1 MLSWADKKNPQENM
15 KILHLRSPYRLTV
28 PKALAEQMGE
38 LKLSLLLLTR
48 GEQSELLRVS
58 IFPHVIGLDTADRL
72 QWRFPS
78 IAGVFWFVDRFKKK
92 KKGEV
97 DIVMKVVGYGK
108 AQENYHSS
116 ENVLEASSCTVFIK
130 NMQKCV
136 SLVSWFLHS
145 QDQGSW
151 SMKELDQ
158 VSENSP
164 CLALPKKAW

>member
-1 MLSWADKKNPQENM
+1 M

-78 IAGVFWFVDRFKKK
+78 IAGVF
-92 KKGEV
+92 
-97 DIVMKVVGYGK
+97 
-108 AQENYHSS
+108 
-116 ENVLEASSCTVFIK
+116 
-130 NMQKCV
+130 
-136 SLVSWFLHS
+136 
-145 QDQGSW
+145 
-151 SMKELDQ
+151 
-158 VSENSP
+158 
-164 CLALPKKAW
+164 